1 MIIAKKFNE
10 NVLKLSYCEAGACEA
25 GVGRVEPS
33 HTIHTRGNDV
43 SSKQELLS
51 YFQKVSENCVQYL
64 LCEGDRLELLF
75 RDNFYKSIKYN
86 SVEINENK
94 INLIK
99 VYIV

>member
-51 YFQKVSENCVQYL
+51 YFQKVSEIVYNTYYAREIDL
-64 LCEGDRLELLF
+64 NYFLETIFTRAVNIIL
-75 RDNFYKSIKYN
+75 
-86 SVEINENK
+86 
-94 INLIK
+94 
-99 VYIV
+99 